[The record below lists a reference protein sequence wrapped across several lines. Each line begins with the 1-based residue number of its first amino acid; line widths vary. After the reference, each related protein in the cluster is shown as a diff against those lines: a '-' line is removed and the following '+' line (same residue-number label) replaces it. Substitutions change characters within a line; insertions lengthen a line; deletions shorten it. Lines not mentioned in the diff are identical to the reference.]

1 MPLNPITLSILLA
14 VAILFFFIGKFQ
26 EIVCSKHFKYR
37 LSLEEMLSKV
47 AFFQTTFK
55 QPVNEK
61 PTLIPMNEAMLRYEL
76 MKEENEEYLQ
86 AVKDKNLVEI
96 ADALGDQAYILL
108 GTINHHGMQHIIS
121 DVFNEIQ
128 ASNMSKLGYDG
139 QPIFRADGKV
149 MKGPD
154 FFQPNLKQFL

>member
-1 MPLNPITLSILLA
+1 MILNTITLSVIIA
-14 VAILFFFIGKFQ
+14 VAILFFIIGKFQ
-26 EIVCSKHFKYR
+26 EIICSKNFKYR

-61 PTLIPMNEAMLRYEL
+61 PTLIPMYEGRLRYEL

-86 AVKDKNLVEI
+86 AVKDGNLVEI
-96 ADALGDQAYILL
+96 ADALGDKAYILL
-108 GTINHHGMQHIIS
+108 GTINYHGMQHIIG

-128 ASNMSKLGYDG
+128 ASNMSKLDYDG
-139 QPIFRADGKV
+139 NPIFRADGKV

-154 FFQPNLKQFL
+154 FFQPNLKKFL